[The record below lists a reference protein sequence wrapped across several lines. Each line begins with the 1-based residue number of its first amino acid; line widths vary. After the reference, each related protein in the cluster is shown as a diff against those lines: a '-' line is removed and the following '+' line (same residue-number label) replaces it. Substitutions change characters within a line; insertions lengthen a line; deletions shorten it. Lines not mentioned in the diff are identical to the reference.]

1 MACFRFATGVA
12 NSWSIDSRAMSV
24 TDQVTKWCVG
34 CYACAMH
41 RHDDARTLAPAAGPQ
56 SRVRGAQVDCGGQDL
71 WGTPACG
78 AQQMGIIEIRRIAR
92 EVLIVHIS
100 IRYRHV
106 SALASPPDGH
116 PCEWP
121 VTIGA
126 HAITDESAGATGHV
140 CMVHTSAGISSRFIA
155 SITGRRAPSPYCC
168 ECRYIFRSRSPR
180 QAGKSVPESGR

>member
-41 RHDDARTLAPAAGPQ
+41 RHDDARTLAPAAGRQ
-56 SRVRGAQVDCGGQDL
+56 SRVRGAQADCGGQDL

-92 EVLIVHIS
+92 ESSSSS
-100 IRYRHV
+100 IFL
-106 SALASPPDGH
+106 SS
-116 PCEWP
+116 
-121 VTIGA
+121 T
-126 HAITDESAGATGHV
+126 
-140 CMVHTSAGISSRFIA
+140 HTSLVW
-155 SITGRRAPSPYCC
+155 
-168 ECRYIFRSRSPR
+168 
-180 QAGKSVPESGR
+180 QALPTVTS